1 MVVAD
6 AVMEVGSDIVVIVVF
21 VVMDVVVVVV
31 DVVKSITND
40 SVDVV
45 VVLVEL
51 NIEEVVEFSAGKLSV
66 DLLPAITTGIV
77 IINIDDTTASSTNA
91 NVYLFFSLLIWV
103 R

>member
-1 MVVAD
+1 MVEAD
-6 AVMEVGSDIVVIVVF
+6 AVMEVGSD
-21 VVMDVVVVVV
+21 VVVVVVVVGMAVVVAVV
-31 DVVKSITND
+31 DVVKSITNA

-51 NIEEVVEFSAGKLSV
+51 NIVEVVEFSAGKLSV